1 MEFRCSAIGKL
12 LQKKFIVVLV
22 VLFPLCCL
30 LSIGPVVS
38 GRYFAIPIIVAFVL
52 FIVAAIFISGP
63 NAFALTDGKLRYR
76 TTFTIKRWAGEKY
89 GKTVR
94 ATLTVADLQKVE
106 LQQNALEK
114 KRNLGRAIFY
124 GQAKVDFAEEQDVLV
139 EYAEKGYDVNDIK
152 LPAKHA
158 FGGIQNF
165 DQFREEVNAQVKNAA
180 VLYNDSYEVRG

>member
-1 MEFRCSAIGKL
+1 MEFACSAIGKL

-22 VLFPLCCL
+22 VLIPLFCL